1 MIPYSTDT
9 FGYGLLFRI
18 HGSAVFRSLPPS
30 LLSTAMYFILLY
42 TTDLENNRIL
52 GHPYAMGALL
62 AALTFLLSFRANFSY
77 NRYWEAVTAAHQM
90 HSKWLDVGLE
100 TAAFH
105 LQSSRF
111 AAIRPPTFGEH
122 PDLKSLERHRERINE
137 PTMDELQV
145 QLDEIVAQNAVDAM
159 DPRTSLRTNVTAMFS
174 KSGGIRRLHPEHGKK
189 HQNIERKLDQQQQ
202 RQLVKKSINLKP
214 QPPPPKAGKEVQSSL
229 PPPQRNIFGKVKR
242 PINLSSSSSSPD
254 SDKNAPAHSLTVRT
268 HSSANAFC
276 KAWSDGRPPPLI
288 REAAHLLSL
297 LSAVALSTLRNDLE
311 QADSPLIT
319 FRPGVPWPHVDP
331 DAYGADVRKD
341 WAKSKHRSFT
351 YAKYLIGM
359 SRTAA
364 DRTLYNAARPFRVM
378 GGVSDAEIE
387 LLQAARGP
395 MAKVA
400 LCFMWLQE
408 FLAREHLNGGMGAVA
423 PPIISRLFQ
432 FSSDGM
438 LGYNQA
444 RKVAYIPFPFPHA
457 QITSLF
463 VFIAVL
469 LLPILML
476 NYTTNT
482 ILGVVLNLLT
492 VMCFTGLHEVAR
504 ELESPFQNVP
514 NDLPLNNWHA
524 QFNEALVTM
533 FAGYH
538 PDSYWEVVCATND
551 SNGPAIIATT
561 AAADATAQG
570 DPATE
575 AIGSTNN
582 HGETIISTTYPATV
596 SVISEG
602 NEEGEA
608 EEEKTPE

>member
-1 MIPYSTDT
+1 MIKYSTDS

-30 LLSTAMYFILLY
+30 LLSTAIYFVLLY
-42 TTDLENNRIL
+42 TTDLENNKIL

-77 NRYWEAVTAAHQM
+77 NRYWEAVTAVHQM

-111 AAIRPPTFGEH
+111 AAIRPPTYGEH
-122 PDLKSLERHRERINE
+122 PDLKSLERQRERNNE
-137 PTMDELQV
+137 PTMDELQI
-145 QLDEIVAQNAVDAM
+145 QLDEIVAQNIAL
-159 DPRTSLRTNVTAMFS
+159 DPRTSLHSKVTAMFS
-174 KSGGIRRLHPEHGKK
+174 KSATGGRERLDHRQEEAENVPQQKA
-189 HQNIERKLDQQQQ
+189 ERKLDPQQQ

-214 QPPPPKAGKEVQSSL
+214 APPQKAGKEAPHV
-229 PPPQRNIFGKVKR
+229 PPQRNIFGKIKR
-242 PINLSSSSSSPD
+242 PFFRSSSM
-254 SDKNAPAHSLTVRT
+254 SDTDDVAVAAPHSLTVRT
-268 HSSANAFC
+268 HSSANSFC

-319 FRPGVPWPHVDP
+319 FRPGAPWPHVDP

-341 WAKSKHRSFT
+341 WSNSKHRSFT

-408 FLAREHLNGGMGAVA
+408 FLAREHLNGGMGPVA

-482 ILGVVLNLLT
+482 GLGFVLNLLT

-514 NDLPLNNWHA
+514 NDLPLNFFQA

-538 PDSYWEVVCATND
+538 PDSYWEVVCTTND
-551 SNGPAIIATT
+551 NNVIATAPDASAIADPAI
-561 AAADATAQG
+561 
-570 DPATE
+570 E
-575 AIGSTNN
+575 AIGSTNE
-582 HGETIISTTYPATV
+582 HGETMVST
-596 SVISEG
+596 
-602 NEEGEA
+602 
-608 EEEKTPE
+608 